1 MIKMRAENVSFTKKD
16 LTYIIPDSILVFA
29 PHPDDELLS
38 CGGLILKY
46 SKLGTKIIVIGVTRG
61 VGGYSKAAYE
71 ADIQDIRIQEFEKS
85 IQLLGA
91 DRELSRDLGYD
102 EITPT
107 RPYIKEFTNLIRDLQ
122 PQLILCPHPEDSHW
136 IHRNTSLCVTEA
148 IYHSQGRAYG
158 GYQKEWIPFG
168 CYFYESPSCK
178 FEYVEGPKIICDITE
193 TWEAKM
199 RIFDEVYQSQ
209 VEQLERVADWAERTA
224 KLRGE
229 MGFCGYGEAFIPD
242 TRYVP
247 LKLLII

>member
-1 MIKMRAENVSFTKKD
+1 MRVEQASYLEKG
-16 LTYIIPDSILVFA
+16 LTFVIPDSILVFA

-61 VGGYSKAAYE
+61 VGGYSKESYE
-71 ADIQDIRIQEFEKS
+71 SDIHAIRIHEFEKS

-91 DRELSRDLGYD
+91 DQELSQDLGYD

-107 RPYIKEFTNLIRDLQ
+107 RFYIKKFTQLIRKFQ
-122 PQLILCPHPEDSHW
+122 PHLVLCPHPEDSHW
-136 IHRNTSLCVTEA
+136 IHRNTALCVVEA
-148 IYHSQGRAYG
+148 VYHCQGRAYG
-158 GYQKEWIPFG
+158 GYQKEWVPYG

-178 FEYVEGPKIICDITE
+178 FEYIDGPKIICDITAY
-193 TWEAKM
+193 WKQKM
-199 RIFDEVYQSQ
+199 KIFEEVYKSQ
-209 VEQLERVADWAERTA
+209 VEMLERVSDWAERTA

-229 MGFCGYGEAFIPD
+229 LGLCEYGEAFIPD

-247 LKLLII
+247 LKILLI

>member
-1 MIKMRAENVSFTKKD
+1 MKTKTVIFAKKN
-16 LTYIIPDSILVFA
+16 LTYVIPDSILVFA

-46 SKLGTKIIVIGVTRG
+46 AKLGSKIIVIGVTRG
-61 VGGYSKAAYE
+61 VGGYAKEEYQAN
-71 ADIQDIRIQEFEKS
+71 IQDIRIREFEKS

-91 DRELSRDLGYD
+91 DQELSRDLGYD
-102 EITPT
+102 EILHT
-107 RPYIKEFTNLIRDLQ
+107 RTYVQQFTQLIRDLQ
-122 PQLILCPHPEDSHW
+122 PQLVLCPHPEDTHW

-148 IYHSQGRAYG
+148 VYHCQGRAYG
-158 GYQKEWIPFG
+158 GFQREFLPFG

-178 FEYVEGPKIICDITE
+178 FEYVSFGHSQIICDITE
-193 TWEAKM
+193 TWDVKM

-209 VEQLERVADWAERTA
+209 LEQLERVTDWAERTA

>member
-1 MIKMRAENVSFTKKD
+1 MIKMRTETVSFTKRD

-46 SKLGTKIIVIGVTRG
+46 SKLGTKVIVIGVTRG
-61 VGGYSKAAYE
+61 IGGYSKLDYQ
-71 ADIQDIRIQEFEKS
+71 ADIHNIRIREFEKS

-91 DRELSRDLGYD
+91 DQELSRDLGYD
-102 EITPT
+102 EIHHT
-107 RPYIKEFTNLIRDLQ
+107 RPYVQQFTQLIRDLQ
-122 PQLILCPHPEDSHW
+122 PQLVLCPHPNDTHW

-148 IYHSQGRAYG
+148 VYHCQGRAYG
-158 GYQKEWIPFG
+158 GFQKEFLPFG
-168 CYFYESPSCK
+168 CYFYESPSSP
-178 FEYVEGPKIICDITE
+178 FEYIEGPKIICDITK
-193 TWEAKM
+193 TWDAKM
-199 RIFDEVYQSQ
+199 RIFKEVYHSQ
-209 VEQLERVADWAERTA
+209 VEQLERVTDWAERTA

>member
-1 MIKMRAENVSFTKKD
+1 MRTTDVVFTNKK
-16 LTYIIPDSILVFA
+16 LSYVIPDSILIFA

-46 SKLGTKIIVIGVTRG
+46 AELGTKIIVIGVTRG
-61 VGGYSKAAYE
+61 IGGYSKEIYE
-71 ADIQDIRIQEFEKS
+71 ADIHKIRIEEFEKS

-91 DRELSRDLGYD
+91 DQELSRDLGYD

-107 RPYIKEFTNLIRDLQ
+107 RPYIKEFTQLIRDLQ
-122 PQLILCPHPEDSHW
+122 PHVILSPHPDDSHW
-136 IHRNTSLCVTEA
+136 IHRNTALCVIEA
-148 IYHSQGRAYG
+148 VYHCQGRAYG
-158 GYQKEWIPFG
+158 GYQKEWVPFG

-178 FEYVEGPKIICDITE
+178 FEYIEGPKIICDISAYWT
-193 TWEAKM
+193 KKIG
-199 RIFDEVYQSQ
+199 IFEDVYKSQ

-229 MGFCGYGEAFIPD
+229 LGLCEFGEAFIPD

-247 LKLLII
+247 LKLLLI